1 MEGERVKISNTKRTH
16 SRRCVLAADRF
27 MVGAGR
33 RKAADGSVPIT
44 ASAIARRVHRMRAPR

>member
-1 MEGERVKISNTKRTH
+1 MKISNTKRTH

-33 RKAADGSVPIT
+33 RKAADGSVPIA